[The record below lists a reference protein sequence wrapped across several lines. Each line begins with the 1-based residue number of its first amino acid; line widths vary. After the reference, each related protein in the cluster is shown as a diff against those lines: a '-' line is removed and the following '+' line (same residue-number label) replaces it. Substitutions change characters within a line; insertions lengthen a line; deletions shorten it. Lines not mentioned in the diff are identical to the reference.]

1 VYVSGDVDSS
11 EFPTIEGSLIVGGNM
26 TITGPMSVRPFTPDA
41 PVDGMTGVARWRL
54 LGLERI
60 TR

>member
-1 VYVSGDVDSS
+1 
-11 EFPTIEGSLIVGGNM
+11 M

-60 TR
+60 TQ